1 MIRYRNIK
9 SVKPI
14 PRSMLAAA
22 MLGASA
28 FVLGACAGGGGGRR
42 Q

>member
-28 FVLGACAGGGGGRR
+28 IVLGASTAAALESVS
-42 Q
+42 